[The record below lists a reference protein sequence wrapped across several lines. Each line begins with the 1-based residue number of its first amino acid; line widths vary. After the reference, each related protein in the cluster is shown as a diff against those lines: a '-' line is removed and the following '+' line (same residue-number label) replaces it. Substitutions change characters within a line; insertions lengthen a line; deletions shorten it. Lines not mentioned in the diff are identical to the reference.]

1 MNESNRTIR
10 NAHDRKWTEYADRVA
25 QKIASTASFYDETG
39 KFPFEHFKILKEEG
53 YCGLTIPKKYGGEEL
68 SLYEILLV
76 QERLAK
82 ASGSTA
88 LAVGWHLMTFF
99 SLSHFRPWKE
109 ETFERLCKEAVEE
122 GFLLNVYATERAAGN
137 IVRGGNPSTLAR
149 KVDNGYIIN
158 GRKAFATLAPI
169 VKQFTVLA
177 YIEEEDRVAEF
188 LIRKN
193 DSVEIIDTWNVLGM
207 RSTGS
212 MDIVLHDVF
221 VPDEALLA
229 YSDKGAANRFNGKSS
244 AYTLQLPAVYLGI
257 ATAARDFII
266 KYADEKYSPS
276 LNNVI
281 LEAPHVQQKIG
292 EIEILIAISRGL
304 LYGLAE
310 KWDRD
315 EDVRDQLSQEVAITK
330 YTVCNHA
337 VKIVELAMSIAGG
350 HSLSRDL
357 PLERYFRDVQCGLY
371 NPPLNDMV
379 VNGVAAEVVKNY
391 RAAKQV
397 PQLS

>member
-1 MNESNRTIR
+1 M
-10 NAHDRKWTEYADRVA
+10 
-25 QKIASTASFYDETG
+25 
-39 KFPFEHFKILKEEG
+39 
-53 YCGLTIPKKYGGEEL
+53 
-68 SLYEILLV
+68 
-76 QERLAK
+76 
-82 ASGSTA
+82 
-88 LAVGWHLMTFF
+88 
-99 SLSHFRPWKE
+99 
-109 ETFERLCKEAVEE
+109 
-122 GFLLNVYATERAAGN
+122 YATERTAGN
-137 IVRGGNPSTLAR
+137 IVRGGNPSTLAK

-315 EDVRDQLSQEVAITK
+315 EGVRDQLSQEVAITK

-379 VNGVAAEVVKNY
+379 VNGVAAEAVKNY